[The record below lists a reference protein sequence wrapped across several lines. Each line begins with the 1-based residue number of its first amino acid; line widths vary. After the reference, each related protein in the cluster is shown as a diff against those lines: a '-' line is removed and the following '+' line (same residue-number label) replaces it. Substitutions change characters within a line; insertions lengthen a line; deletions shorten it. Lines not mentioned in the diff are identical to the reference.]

1 MRRLAVATLVLTL
14 SASTAQAAGLQTVL
28 TPDSTLFA
36 IEGDRDQSSLALS
49 RRQADSQETIVV
61 PGTDDDAIESDAR
74 LLFDNATSTL
84 FVIWHKADAAYDSIM
99 LASLNAEGVWSEPVV
114 LSSCSSMRRS
124 GLEATFTH
132 AALDET
138 GDDTGAQATLVHVAW
153 WSVGSELSAEYALVA
168 FEAGQYVSTD
178 VSKLNDI
185 ADGHNAEGIEEY
197 EDTGLALHPPLAL
210 ARAEN
215 NNGVDVVY
223 GAPNST
229 KVTRIRIEPRRVK
242 GDARIWKP
250 LGRDGGRTP
259 RSRMVT
265 SNTSPVQAFISKGRV
280 VLYRPDEK
288 FRFVV
293 FENGAWSPE
302 RMIQLDESLTSEE
315 LLRELRATVDE
326 LGATDEPAQQ

>member
-1 MRRLAVATLVLTL
+1 MRRLAVATLVLAL
-14 SASTAQAAGLQTVL
+14 SAATAQAAGLQTVL
-28 TPDSTLFA
+28 SPDSTLFA
-36 IEGDRDQSSLALS
+36 IDGHREQSQLELS
-49 RRQADSQETIVV
+49 RRQADTQETILV
-61 PGTDDDAIESDAR
+61 PGTDDEAIESDAR

-84 FVIWHKADAAYDSIM
+84 FVVWHKADAAYDSIM
-99 LASLNAEGVWSEPVV
+99 LAALNGEGVWSEPVV
-114 LSSCSSMRRS
+114 LSSCSSMRRA
-124 GLEATFTH
+124 GLQTTFTH
-132 AALDET
+132 APVDE
-138 GDDTGAQATLVHVAW
+138 TGAQATLVHVAW
-153 WSVGSELSAEYALVA
+153 WSVGSELSAEYALVG
-168 FEAGQYVSTD
+168 FEEGRHVSTD

-185 ADGHNAEGIEEY
+185 ADGHKAEGAEEY

-210 ARAEN
+210 ARGEN
-215 NNGVDVVY
+215 SSGVDVVY

-229 KVTRIRIEPRRVK
+229 KVTRIRVDPRRVK
-242 GDARIWKP
+242 GDARMWKP
-250 LGRDGGRTP
+250 LGRNGGRTP

-280 VLYRPDEK
+280 VLYRPDVK

-302 RMIQLDESLTSEE
+302 RMIQLDESLTSDE